1 MIGII
6 NYGLG
11 NINAIKNIY
20 DEYNIKTHEISSED
34 SFKPEI
40 KKIILPGVGSFDNA
54 INNLKE
60 INLFQKLLEFSKIK
74 KNYLLGICVGM
85 QILANKS
92 EEGTQKGLGII
103 PGRIVKFN
111 SNYVT
116 PNMGWRTINMKNTN
130 LIFKNISN
138 QSKFYFLHSYYF
150 EPDSQNHILSDTIY
164 YKKFPS
170 IVFNK
175 NIFGI
180 QFHPEKSHDDGK
192 KILLNFYNL

>member
-60 INLFQKLLEFSKIK
+60 FNLFQKLLEFSKVK

-103 PGRIVKFN
+103 PGKIVKFN

-116 PNMGWRTINMKNTN
+116 PNMGWHTINMKSTN

-150 EPDSQNHILSDTIY
+150 EPDNQNHILSDTIY

>member
-1 MIGII
+1 
-6 NYGLG
+6 
-11 NINAIKNIY
+11 
-20 DEYNIKTHEISSED
+20 
-34 SFKPEI
+34 
-40 KKIILPGVGSFDNA
+40 
-54 INNLKE
+54 
-60 INLFQKLLEFSKIK
+60 
-74 KNYLLGICVGM
+74 
-85 QILANKS
+85 
-92 EEGTQKGLGII
+92 
-103 PGRIVKFN
+103 
-111 SNYVT
+111 
-116 PNMGWRTINMKNTN
+116 MGWRTINMKNTN